1 MADHTSSIRPT
12 PAQAGAGR
20 LFLKRQVSFYAS
32 APNCGPLRRF
42 CRDGFSGITP
52 KTPILPRSA

>member
-20 LFLKRQVSFYAS
+20 LFLKRQVSLCQR
-32 APNCGPLRRF
+32 PELRPSTAIVR
-42 CRDGFSGITP
+42 R
-52 KTPILPRSA
+52 PIFRN